1 MNAHTASRSLL
12 LIALT
17 ATLTLS
23 LEGCETI
30 ANTTAGV
37 GHAFGVQND
46 KVAAGV
52 GGGIFGCAGGAVI
65 GLFTSGGAG
74 GALKGC
80 AIGGA
85 AGAAVGVAS
94 VYRQQLNAA
103 KALQAQAA
111 ADKSAKVVIETKA
124 APAGAQD
131 QGERASLV
139 KADIPNASI
148 DARNPQV
155 AEIAQKVSKIAAMNP
170 EGGTIQVSGTA
181 AHRAWLEEQVR
192 ASLPPDAKVKVVD
205 VASSQSSIAFTPAM
219 A

>member
-1 MNAHTASRSLL
+1 MVGLL
-12 LIALT
+12 A
-17 ATLTLS
+17 
-23 LEGCETI
+23 
-30 ANTTAGV
+30 
-37 GHAFGVQND
+37 
-46 KVAAGV
+46 
-52 GGGIFGCAGGAVI
+52 
-65 GLFTSGGAG
+65 SGGLG

-85 AGAAVGVAS
+85 AGAAVGVGTNA
-94 VYRQQLNAA
+94 YQQQLKAA

-111 ADKSAKVVIETKA
+111 ADKSAKVVVETKA
-124 APAGAQD
+124 APAGAKD

-170 EGGTIQVSGTA
+170 EGGTIQVSGTV

-192 ASLPPDAKVKVVD
+192 DSLPADAKVKVVE
-205 VASSQSSIAFTPAM
+205 VASSQSSITFTPAM